1 MATLRNTS
9 YKVQVDVDTDAIR
22 NAYKIEEGAFVTT
35 ESGVYT
41 VYGGEWIKLH
51 PQAGLGTNV
60 GWARYIDSEYTAASP
75 LSLAD
80 GISTLL
86 PNNKGTVIRSDSSV
100 EYYENGANQK
110 IIGDHLNDVY
120 IITIEFKA
128 QTPNANQTYLDL
140 SIQNGGGV
148 IENLDISLAYIKG
161 NATTQVFHNVF
172 QYYIDQNFL
181 DNGASIY
188 IESNG
193 STSTVWDI
201 EYFIQKTQNYA

>member
-41 VYGGEWIKLH
+41 VYGGEWIKIF
-51 PQAGLGTNV
+51 PQNGANTRM
-60 GWARYIDSEYTAASP
+60 GWGRYIDDEYTAASP

-80 GISTLL
+80 GVSTLL

-100 EYYENGANQK
+100 EYYENDSNQK
-110 IIGDHLNDVY
+110 LIGDHLNDVY

-128 QTPNANQTYLDL
+128 QAPNANQTYLDL
-140 SIQNGGGV
+140 SIQNGGGI
-148 IENLDISLAYIKG
+148 IENLDIALAYIKG
-161 NATTQVFHNVF
+161 NATTQVFHNIF

-193 STSTVWDI
+193 GTSTVWDI

>member
-60 GWARYIDSEYTAASP
+60 GWARYIYSEYTEAQP
-75 LSLAD
+75 LFLANVF
-80 GISTLL
+80 STLWH
-86 PNNKGTVIRSDSSV
+86 NNKGNLIRSDSSV

-128 QTPNANQTYLDL
+128 QTPNANQTHLDL
-140 SIQNGGGV
+140 SIQGGGGI
-148 IENLDISLAYIKG
+148 IENLDIALAYIKG
-161 NATTQVFHNVF
+161 NATAQVFHNIL
-172 QYYIDQNFL
+172 QYYIDQEFF

-193 STSTVWDI
+193 GTSTVWDI